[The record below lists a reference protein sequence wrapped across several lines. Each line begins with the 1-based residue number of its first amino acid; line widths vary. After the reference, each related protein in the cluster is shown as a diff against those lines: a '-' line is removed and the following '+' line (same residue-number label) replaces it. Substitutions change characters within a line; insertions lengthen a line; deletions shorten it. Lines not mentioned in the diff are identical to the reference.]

1 MYKMLRLALAGLLL
15 AGFWDTARAAPEVAA
30 SIKPVHSLVAGVMG
44 DLAAPE
50 LLISGGSSP
59 HTARLTPSEAG
70 LLERADLVVWVG
82 PALETS
88 LARPIRNIVA
98 PARSLALLRAPGVT
112 LLRTRSGGVWDGDG
126 HGHDHDHD
134 HEHEHETAASGG
146 EVRGIR
152 EGSIDTHLWLDPDN
166 ATAMVDVIASR
177 LMEIDPDNARV
188 YKANAAATKAAIAQ
202 ADRRT
207 AALLAPVAGRPF
219 VVFHDAYQ
227 YLERH
232 YGLNAVG
239 AITLSP
245 DRAPGAR
252 RVYEI
257 RHMLAERDVRCVFRE
272 PQFAPDL
279 VDTIVDGTGVR
290 VGVLDPLGAD
300 LPPGPEAYPKLL
312 TALGRSLQDCLAGRT

>member
-15 AGFWDTARAAPEVAA
+15 AGLWGTARAAPQVAA

-70 LLERADLVVWVG
+70 LLESADLVVWVG
-82 PALETS
+82 SALETS

-98 PARSLALLRAPGVT
+98 PARSLELLHAPGVT
-112 LLRTRSGGVWDGDG
+112 LLRTRTGGVWDGDG
-126 HGHDHDHD
+126 HGHDQA
-134 HEHEHETAASGG
+134 EHENEEHEDETAASDGKVQTSPG
-146 EVRGIR
+146 AAT
-152 EGSIDTHLWLDPDN
+152 DTHLWLDPDN
-166 ATAMVDVIASR
+166 AKAMVDAIAAR
-177 LMEIDPDNARV
+177 LMEIDPDNAKV
-188 YKANAAATKAAIAQ
+188 YTANAEATKAAI
-202 ADRRT
+202 
-207 AALLAPVAGRPF
+207 AGRPF

-232 YGLNAVG
+232 YGLNAAG

-257 RHMLAERDVRCVFRE
+257 RRTLAERNVRCVFRE

-279 VDTIVDGTGVR
+279 VDTIVEDTGVR
-290 VGVLDPLGAD
+290 VGVLDPLGAE
-300 LPPGPEAYPKLL
+300 LPPGPEAYPQLL
-312 TALGRSLQDCLAGRT
+312 TALGRSLRDCLAGRN